1 MLIEGLSNTLIVYF
15 HNYRFQEYSR
25 ALYSLTVLAE
35 AQNLLSV
42 TIPEG
47 KVNDISGNLN
57 LRSNQLEV
65 KHCKTIHISYFRLFI
80 SSPWQFFIVRHSAV
94 QR

>member
-1 MLIEGLSNTLIVYF
+1 MLIEGLSDTLIVYF
-15 HNYRFQEYSR
+15 RYYRFKEHSR

-47 KVNDISGNLN
+47 KVKDISGNLN
-57 LRSNQLEV
+57 LGSNQLEV
-65 KHCKTIHISYFRLFI
+65 KHCMTIQVSYFCLFI
-80 SSPWQFFIVRHSAV
+80 SIP
-94 QR
+94 